1 MALKVADNCTFEAMT
16 EASAR
21 ISNLIIMRPA
31 SIFSL
36 MDGEDCETS
45 WKGSFPVYKLT
56 SSSRIRVK
64 LQVNNTLVE
73 KKLLNVFGVIQGI
86 EEAGKDPQLEP
97 LAAYRDSKQ

>member
-1 MALKVADNCTFEAMT
+1 M
-16 EASAR
+16 
-21 ISNLIIMRPA
+21 
-31 SIFSL
+31 
-36 MDGEDCETS
+36 
-45 WKGSFPVYKLT
+45 
-56 SSSRIRVK
+56 K